1 MSGGHFRY
9 QQNRMDDMAREID
22 ALIAR
27 NGTSYAEKPDWET
40 HYSPDI
46 IERFK
51 ETVHILRQAT
61 EMVERIDYVVSADDS
76 EETFRERWAKEVR
89 PYWGAETPV
98 TNTPP
103 AE

>member
-1 MSGGHFRY
+1 
-9 QQNRMDDMAREID
+9 MDDMARDIE

-27 NGTSYAEKPDWET
+27 NGTAYAEKPDWET
-40 HYSPDI
+40 HYSADI

-76 EETFRERWAKEVR
+76 EESFRERWSKEVR
-89 PYWGAETPV
+89 PYWGTEVSV
-98 TNTPP
+98 TDIPP
-103 AE
+103 TE